1 MKTIITQYR
10 KVKNPTTDCNYIK
23 CELYYHLG
31 GQNFFTYK
39 NEGRGYY
46 LSVSPV
52 YRNGYTESYIAFS
65 GKKMLVKE
73 VARQNKKAQA
83 EAEEFF
89 KENIER
95 YIKMICPEYE
105 CEEETEL

>member
-1 MKTIITQYR
+1 MKNIITQYR
-10 KVKNPTTDCNYIK
+10 KVKNPTRDCNYIK

-39 NEGRGYY
+39 IESRGYY

-52 YRNGYTESYIAFS
+52 CRNGHMESYMAFS
-65 GKKMLVKE
+65 GKKVLVKE

-89 KENIER
+89 KENIEK
-95 YIKMICPEYE
+95 YIKMICPEYK
-105 CEEETEL
+105 CEEE